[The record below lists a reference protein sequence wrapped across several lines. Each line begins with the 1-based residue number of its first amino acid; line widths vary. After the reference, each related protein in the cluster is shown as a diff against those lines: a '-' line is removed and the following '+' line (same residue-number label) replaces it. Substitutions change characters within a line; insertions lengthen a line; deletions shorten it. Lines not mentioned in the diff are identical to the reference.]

1 MTARELICLNI
12 VVAAVAVTTWFV
24 LDLGNT
30 SQVLIFNEPVSHKL
44 IIKEVLKT
52 REEDTDMTL
61 YDQSLQNVYQ
71 ELDIPEQQTIN
82 EQDLSQTHF
91 DNRTQVLDNLYEQFN
106 ALETQYGVL
115 SIDDIALLE
124 DSLDEIDQDDM
135 LADLSYALDELLI
148 QQ

>member
-24 LDLGNT
+24 LDLRNT

>member
-124 DSLDEIDQDDM
+124 DSLDEIDQDNM